1 MVEGTIKQV
10 TSMIDEAVTAA
21 NDARKAAEDA
31 AQDAQAPEEPPAL
44 AETVVIDVIDDES
57 VEESTPEVKDAQDQD
72 KQVEDKEFDPAEK
85 IAQLEEQLEHEK
97 KEYLFL
103 MADMENL
110 RRRTAR
116 EKIDI
121 VKNGTENAMRD
132 LLPVVDDFE
141 RALDAINKGGDLD
154 SLKEGVEL
162 IYNKFVKYLES
173 QHVTAIESTGKD
185 FDTDVHDAVTMFPGD
200 PSMKGKVID
209 TTIKGYM
216 INDKVLR
223 HAKVV
228 VGS

>member
-1 MVEGTIKQV
+1 MSKKNKKNQN
-10 TSMIDEAVTAA
+10 DEAKAVKDEILNEK
-21 NDARKAAEDA
+21 NDIE
-31 AQDAQAPEEPPAL
+31 QQNPEEKAGKTEPDL
-44 AETVVIDVIDDES
+44 
-57 VEESTPEVKDAQDQD
+57 
-72 KQVEDKEFDPAEK
+72 AEK

-97 KEYLFL
+97 KEYMYL
-103 MADMENL
+103 MSDMENL
-110 RRRTAR
+110 RRRTAK

-154 SLKEGVEL
+154 SLKEGVDL

-173 QHVTAIESTGKD
+173 QHVIAIDSTGKD
-185 FDTDVHDAVTMFPGD
+185 FDTDVHEAVTMFPAPD

>member
-1 MVEGTIKQV
+1 MSKKNKKNQSE
-10 TSMIDEAVTAA
+10 
-21 NDARKAAEDA
+21 
-31 AQDAQAPEEPPAL
+31 QA
-44 AETVVIDVIDDES
+44 
-57 VEESTPEVKDAQDQD
+57 KDAQQEVLNEEKAPEQQTQEQVDEEA
-72 KQVEDKEFDPAEK
+72 VEDVDKK
-85 IAQLEEQLEHEK
+85 IDDLEQQLEHEK

-103 MADMENL
+103 MADFENF
-110 RRRTAR
+110 RRRTAK
-116 EKIDI
+116 EKAELI
-121 VKNGTENAMRD
+121 KNGAESAMRD
-132 LLPVVDDFE
+132 LLPVVDDLE

-154 SLKEGVEL
+154 SLKQGVDL

-173 QHVTAIESTGKD
+173 QHVTAIDSTGKD
-185 FDTDVHDAVTMFPGD
+185 FDTDLHDAVTMFPAPD

>member
-1 MVEGTIKQV
+1 MSKKNKKNQNEEAKATQEEIQEQEEVLNPKQQSTENQEV
-10 TSMIDEAVTAA
+10 VQ
-21 NDARKAAEDA
+21 ED
-31 AQDAQAPEEPPAL
+31 PE
-44 AETVVIDVIDDES
+44 
-57 VEESTPEVKDAQDQD
+57 Q
-72 KQVEDKEFDPAEK
+72 K
-85 IAQLEEQLEHEK
+85 IAQLETALEHEK

-103 MADMENL
+103 MADFENF
-110 RRRTAR
+110 RKRTLK
-116 EKIDI
+116 EKADLI
-121 VKNGTENAMRD
+121 KNGAESAMRD
-132 LLPVVDDFE
+132 LLPVVDDLE

-154 SLKEGVEL
+154 SLKEGVDL

-173 QHVTAIESTGKD
+173 QHVTAIDSTGKD
-185 FDTDVHDAVTMFPGD
+185 FDTDIHDAVTTFPAPD